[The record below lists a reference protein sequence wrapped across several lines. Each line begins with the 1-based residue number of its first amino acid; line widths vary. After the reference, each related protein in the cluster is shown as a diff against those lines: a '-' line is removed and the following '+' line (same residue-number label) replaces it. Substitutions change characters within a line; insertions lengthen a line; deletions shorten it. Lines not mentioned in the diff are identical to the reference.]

1 MFLRCAQKN
10 EHKNRIYDKRQ
21 ACYYCGK
28 LCAKIARHLEVKHG
42 NENEVAIALSFKKGS
57 PRRKKHFEKLRHLG
71 NYHHNLTVLETG
83 KGELIVL
90 RRPSANEKCDP
101 SDFLPCSYC
110 LGFLKRQELWKHVK
124 SCKFKP
130 ENIDTPKFQKVQ
142 ETSKLLLYP
151 AISSDSNS
159 LCLSKIFATMR
170 SDNVSIVARND
181 WLIKQIGVLL
191 VEKYGE
197 KQNSLVSQK
206 MRELGRLLLELRKTD
221 SNPASPLSDF
231 INPERF
237 DHVVSAVKNIAKF
250 HFDQGVQNVA
260 TPSLSLKIGHSLK
273 KCINILRG
281 HALRRKDK
289 VLEED
294 VDNFEKLIDAEWT
307 YRVSHHSLS
316 AISTKKFN
324 KVDLLP
330 LAEDLEKLRKSV
342 LSKMS
347 SNAEILEQHPQ
358 LEVWS
363 ELAQAT
369 LARLVMFNKRR
380 GGEAS
385 KMLVKSYLE
394 RPDWSQVNNAEILSS
409 LSGFER
415 ELSRT

>member
-28 LCAKIARHLEVKHG
+28 LCAKSSKHLEVKHG
-42 NENEVAIALSFKKGS
+42 NEKEVAIALSFKKGS
-57 PRRKKHFEKLRHLG
+57 PGRKKHFEKLRHLG
-71 NYHHNLTVLETG
+71 NYYHNLTVLETR
-83 KGELIVL
+83 KGELIVF
-90 RRPSANEKCDP
+90 RRPSADEKCDP

-124 SCKFKP
+124 SCKFKAK
-130 ENIDTPKFQKVQ
+130 NIDTPKFQKVQ
-142 ETSKLLLYP
+142 ETSKLLRYP
-151 AISSDSNS
+151 AISGDSKS
-159 LCLSKIFATMR
+159 LCLSKIFATMK
-170 SDNVSIVARND
+170 SDNVSIVARNG

-191 VEKYGE
+191 VETLC
-197 KQNSLVSQK
+197 LVSQK
-206 MRELGRLLLELRKTD
+206 MRELARLLLQLRETD
-221 SNPASPLSDF
+221 SNPASQLSDF
-231 INPERF
+231 IKPGRF
-237 DHVVSAVKNIAKF
+237 DDVVNAVKNIAKF

-273 KCINILRG
+273 KCISILRG

-289 VLEED
+289 GLEED
-294 VDNFEKLIDAEWT
+294 VDNFEKLIDAEWS

-316 AISTKKFN
+316 ALSTKKFN
-324 KVDLLP
+324 KVNLLP

-369 LARLVMFNKRR
+369 LVRLVLFYKGR

-385 KMLVKSYLE
+385 KMLV
-394 RPDWSQVNNAEILSS
+394 
-409 LSGFER
+409 
-415 ELSRT
+415 